1 VGGTPE
7 VITHD
12 VNGWIVPVQNPP
24 ALGDA
29 ICGLLADPDRRRRL
43 GQAARTH
50 VMATHTIARLVDR
63 TADLYRDLLA
73 RGRRRIGPAFRHGLT
88 SPHAHASGEGA
99 GPWPWRR

>member
-1 VGGTPE
+1 
-7 VITHD
+7 
-12 VNGWIVPVQNPP
+12 
-24 ALGDA
+24 
-29 ICGLLADPDRRRRL
+29 
-43 GQAARTH
+43 
-50 VMATHTIARLVDR
+50 MATYTIERLVDR